1 MSAIYKLHK
10 QHVQFSG
17 FQDLMV
23 VLKMLNDEMMHNE
36 KLAMNI
42 FFKKY
47 LNV

>member
-36 KLAMNI
+36 KTGYEHI
-42 FFKKY
+42 F
-47 LNV
+47 